1 MHRYARPRLAG
12 PPLPDTDG
20 CLVDP
25 DDPDQLV
32 ACGRGGDLLG
42 RRPQVFQ
49 GYLNNPEA
57 TAASFHG
64 DWFRTGDAGV
74 MEEDG
79 FVRLVAR
86 IKEIIITGGF
96 NVYPAEVEEA
106 MSDHR
111 DIESIAVVG
120 RPREDGSEDVVA

>member
-1 MHRYARPRLAG
+1 M
-12 PPLPDTDG
+12 PDG
-20 CLVDP
+20 EEGHLLVP
-25 DDPDQLV
+25 
-32 ACGRGGDLLG
+32 G
-42 RRPQVFQ
+42 PQVFKS
-49 GYLNNPEA
+49 YLNTPEA
-57 TAASFHG
+57 TAATFHG

-86 IKEIIITGGF
+86 IKGIIITGGF

-111 DIESIAVVG
+111 HTESIDDVG
-120 RPREDGSEDVVA
+120 RPREDGAEDVAHRVPLRDASPLARAGLHRFRRR

>member
-1 MHRYARPRLAG
+1 M
-12 PPLPDTDG
+12 PDG
-20 CLVDP
+20 EEGHLLVP
-25 DDPDQLV
+25 
-32 ACGRGGDLLG
+32 G
-42 RRPQVFQ
+42 PQVFKS
-49 GYLNNPEA
+49 YLNTPEA
-57 TAASFHG
+57 TAATFHG

-86 IKEIIITGGF
+86 IKEIIITGGV

-111 DIESIAVVG
+111 DIGSIAVVG
-120 RPREDGSEDVVA
+120 RPREDGAEDVDACGTLRDGSALDPEGLKA